1 MAINRVIIEGNL
13 TRDVEMRATASGL
26 AVAGFTVAVNEKR
39 KNAEGEYVDAP
50 VFVKCSLFGTR
61 AEKLSKYL
69 LKGTKVTIDGKLRYS
84 QWVKDDEKRHEL
96 SVIVDQLEFSG
107 GKREQTGDASVI
119 LPPNLNST
127 SMTRTS
133 RSRVR
138 DEAGPFAV
146 GWVFLMLAVILAA
159 ASISHDSMYIFARR
173 KMTRARVLQ
182 IGFLLLLAVMFL
194 IASFS
199 N

>member
-26 AVAGFTVAVNEKR
+26 AVAGFTRRGQREAQERRGRVR
-39 KNAEGEYVDAP
+39 RCP

-84 QWVKDDEKRHEL
+84 QWTKDDEKRHEL
-96 SVIVDQLEFSG
+96 SVIVDQLEFAG
-107 GKREQTGDASVI
+107 GKREQTAMRP
-119 LPPNLNST
+119 LLNST
-127 SMTRTS
+127 SMTRTF

-138 DEAGPFAV
+138 EETGRVRNRLGFRCWLSSSPPP
-146 GWVFLMLAVILAA
+146 
-159 ASISHDSMYIFARR
+159 ASPTIPRTSSRGGR
-173 KMTRARVLQ
+173 
-182 IGFLLLLAVMFL
+182 
-194 IASFS
+194 
-199 N
+199 

>member
-1 MAINRVIIEGNL
+1 MDSEWQSTESSLEGQPA
-13 TRDVEMRATASGL
+13 RDVEMRATASGL

-69 LKGTKVTIDGKLRYS
+69 LKGTKVIIDGKLRYS
-84 QWVKDDEKRHEL
+84 QWTKDDEKRHEL

-107 GKREQTGDASVI
+107 GKREQTGDASAPQCEPSHAV
-119 LPPNLNST
+119 PARFPNST

-133 RSRVR
+133 RSRSGR
-138 DEAGPFAV
+138 EARHGRGGLGLPDA
-146 GWVFLMLAVILAA
+146 GG
-159 ASISHDSMYIFARR
+159 
-173 KMTRARVLQ
+173 RARGLRHRPRRRVHLREE
-182 IGFLLLLAVMFL
+182 GRSTAHGCC
-194 IASFS
+194 
-199 N
+199 

>member
-26 AVAGFTVAVNEKR
+26 AAAGFTVAVNEKR

-84 QWVKDDEKRHEL
+84 QWTKDDEKRHEL

-107 GKREQTGDASVI
+107 GKREQTGDAPAPELDLYDDDI
-119 LPPNLNST
+119 
-127 SMTRTS
+127 
-133 RSRVR
+133 
-138 DEAGPFAV
+138 PF
-146 GWVFLMLAVILAA
+146 
-159 ASISHDSMYIFARR
+159 
-173 KMTRARVLQ
+173 
-182 IGFLLLLAVMFL
+182 
-194 IASFS
+194 
-199 N
+199 

>member
-39 KNAEGEYVDAP
+39 KNVEGEYVDAP

-107 GKREQTGDASVI
+107 GKREQTGDAPATPYEPSHAAPAPVPEPE
-119 LPPNLNST
+119 LDLY
-127 SMTRTS
+127 
-133 RSRVR
+133 
-138 DEAGPFAV
+138 DEDIPF
-146 GWVFLMLAVILAA
+146 
-159 ASISHDSMYIFARR
+159 
-173 KMTRARVLQ
+173 
-182 IGFLLLLAVMFL
+182 
-194 IASFS
+194 
-199 N
+199 

>member
-84 QWVKDDEKRHEL
+84 QWTKDDEKRHEL

-107 GKREQTGDASVI
+107 GKREQTGDAPAPEPD
-119 LPPNLNST
+119 LY
-127 SMTRTS
+127 
-133 RSRVR
+133 
-138 DEAGPFAV
+138 DEDIPF
-146 GWVFLMLAVILAA
+146 
-159 ASISHDSMYIFARR
+159 
-173 KMTRARVLQ
+173 
-182 IGFLLLLAVMFL
+182 
-194 IASFS
+194 
-199 N
+199 

>member
-107 GKREQTGDASVI
+107 GKQSYGLIYAKRTG
-119 LPPNLNST
+119 
-127 SMTRTS
+127 
-133 RSRVR
+133 
-138 DEAGPFAV
+138 
-146 GWVFLMLAVILAA
+146 
-159 ASISHDSMYIFARR
+159 
-173 KMTRARVLQ
+173 
-182 IGFLLLLAVMFL
+182 
-194 IASFS
+194 IASFPLMS
-199 N
+199 ASIHIASAVPR

>member
-69 LKGTKVTIDGKLRYS
+69 LKGVKVTIDGKLRYS

-96 SVIVDQLEFSG
+96 SIIVDQLEFSG
-107 GKREQTGDASVI
+107 GKREQTGDV
-119 LPPNLNST
+119 L
-127 SMTRTS
+127 
-133 RSRVR
+133 
-138 DEAGPFAV
+138 FAV
-146 GWVFLMLAVILAA
+146 GWASLMLAVVLAA
-159 ASISHDSMYIFARR
+159 SGIAHDAAYIFARR
-173 KMTRARVLQ
+173 KMTRARVLR
-182 IGFLLLLAVMFL
+182 ISLFGLLAL
-194 IASFS
+194 IFFIISFQV
-199 N
+199 

>member
-26 AVAGFTVAVNEKR
+26 AVVGFTVAVNEKR

-107 GKREQTGDASVI
+107 GKREQTGDASVTPAPESE
-119 LPPNLNST
+119 LDLY
-127 SMTRTS
+127 
-133 RSRVR
+133 
-138 DEAGPFAV
+138 DEDIPF
-146 GWVFLMLAVILAA
+146 
-159 ASISHDSMYIFARR
+159 
-173 KMTRARVLQ
+173 
-182 IGFLLLLAVMFL
+182 
-194 IASFS
+194 
-199 N
+199 

>member
-26 AVAGFTVAVNEKR
+26 AVAWFTVAVNEKR

-84 QWVKDDEKRHEL
+84 QWTKDDEKRHEL

-107 GKREQTGDASVI
+107 GKREQTGDASAPQCEPSHAVPAPVPE
-119 LPPNLNST
+119 LDLY
-127 SMTRTS
+127 
-133 RSRVR
+133 
-138 DEAGPFAV
+138 DEDIPF
-146 GWVFLMLAVILAA
+146 
-159 ASISHDSMYIFARR
+159 
-173 KMTRARVLQ
+173 
-182 IGFLLLLAVMFL
+182 
-194 IASFS
+194 
-199 N
+199 

>member
-69 LKGTKVTIDGKLRYS
+69 LKGTKSPSTASCATR
-84 QWVKDDEKRHEL
+84 
-96 SVIVDQLEFSG
+96 SG
-107 GKREQTGDASVI
+107 PR
-119 LPPNLNST
+119 
-127 SMTRTS
+127 MTRS
-133 RSRVR
+133 AMS
-138 DEAGPFAV
+138 
-146 GWVFLMLAVILAA
+146 
-159 ASISHDSMYIFARR
+159 
-173 KMTRARVLQ
+173 
-182 IGFLLLLAVMFL
+182 
-194 IASFS
+194 
-199 N
+199 

>member
-69 LKGTKVTIDGKLRYS
+69 LKLGIAENRRVQGLGSRQREGIVELVAKL
-84 QWVKDDEKRHEL
+84 K
-96 SVIVDQLEFSG
+96 
-107 GKREQTGDASVI
+107 
-119 LPPNLNST
+119 
-127 SMTRTS
+127 
-133 RSRVR
+133 
-138 DEAGPFAV
+138 
-146 GWVFLMLAVILAA
+146 
-159 ASISHDSMYIFARR
+159 
-173 KMTRARVLQ
+173 
-182 IGFLLLLAVMFL
+182 
-194 IASFS
+194 
-199 N
+199 

>member
-39 KNAEGEYVDAP
+39 KNAEGEYVDVP

-107 GKREQTGDASVI
+107 GKREQTGDALYWSSFLVTLCSEI
-119 LPPNLNST
+119 MLYIETPLVSYSYSLNEVSHSCT
-127 SMTRTS
+127 S
-133 RSRVR
+133 
-138 DEAGPFAV
+138 
-146 GWVFLMLAVILAA
+146 
-159 ASISHDSMYIFARR
+159 
-173 KMTRARVLQ
+173 
-182 IGFLLLLAVMFL
+182 
-194 IASFS
+194 
-199 N
+199 

>member
-39 KNAEGEYVDAP
+39 KNAEGEYVDSP

-84 QWVKDDEKRHEL
+84 QWTKDDEKRHEL
-96 SVIVDQLEFSG
+96 SIIVDQLEFSG
-107 GKREQTGDASVI
+107 GKREQTGDAPATPYEPS
-119 LPPNLNST
+119 PRG
-127 SMTRTS
+127 TRD
-133 RSRVR
+133 R
-138 DEAGPFAV
+138 P
-146 GWVFLMLAVILAA
+146 
-159 ASISHDSMYIFARR
+159 
-173 KMTRARVLQ
+173 
-182 IGFLLLLAVMFL
+182 
-194 IASFS
+194 
-199 N
+199 

>member
-26 AVAGFTVAVNEKR
+26 AVAGITVAVNEKR

-50 VFVKCSLFGTR
+50 VFVKCSLFGPR

-107 GKREQTGDASVI
+107 GKREVKSVRKE
-119 LPPNLNST
+119 LG
-127 SMTRTS
+127 
-133 RSRVR
+133 
-138 DEAGPFAV
+138 A
-146 GWVFLMLAVILAA
+146 LAA
-159 ASISHDSMYIFARR
+159 EAPAPELDLYDEDIPF
-173 KMTRARVLQ
+173 
-182 IGFLLLLAVMFL
+182 
-194 IASFS
+194 
-199 N
+199 

>member
-69 LKGTKVTIDGKLRYS
+69 MKGTKVTIDGKLRYS
-84 QWVKDDEKRHEL
+84 QWVKDDEKRSML
-96 SVIVDQLEFSG
+96 SVIVDQLEFNG
-107 GKREQTGDASVI
+107 GKREQAGDA
-119 LPPNLNST
+119 
-127 SMTRTS
+127 
-133 RSRVR
+133 
-138 DEAGPFAV
+138 
-146 GWVFLMLAVILAA
+146 AA
-159 ASISHDSMYIFARR
+159 APYEPSHAAPAPDLEPELYPEDIPF
-173 KMTRARVLQ
+173 
-182 IGFLLLLAVMFL
+182 
-194 IASFS
+194 
-199 N
+199 

>member
-13 TRDVEMRATASGL
+13 TRDVEMRVTASGL

-96 SVIVDQLEFSG
+96 SIIVDQLEFSG
-107 GKREQTGDASVI
+107 GKREQTGDATATPYEPSHAAPAPVPEPE
-119 LPPNLNST
+119 LDLY
-127 SMTRTS
+127 
-133 RSRVR
+133 
-138 DEAGPFAV
+138 DEDIPF
-146 GWVFLMLAVILAA
+146 
-159 ASISHDSMYIFARR
+159 
-173 KMTRARVLQ
+173 
-182 IGFLLLLAVMFL
+182 
-194 IASFS
+194 
-199 N
+199 

>member
-13 TRDVEMRATASGL
+13 TRDVEMRVTASGL

-39 KNAEGEYVDAP
+39 KNAEGEYVDSP

-107 GKREQTGDASVI
+107 GKREQTGDAPVTPYEPSHAAPAPVPEPE
-119 LPPNLNST
+119 LDLY
-127 SMTRTS
+127 
-133 RSRVR
+133 
-138 DEAGPFAV
+138 DEDIPF
-146 GWVFLMLAVILAA
+146 
-159 ASISHDSMYIFARR
+159 
-173 KMTRARVLQ
+173 
-182 IGFLLLLAVMFL
+182 
-194 IASFS
+194 
-199 N
+199 